1 VLTPKFRPYTLTN
14 FRQLPQIRRLPEEEI
29 FAMEVVG
36 QVLPFRAN
44 NYIVDE
50 LIDWSR
56 VPDDPIFRLTFPQ
69 KEMLLPHHF
78 DEMAAAL
85 AKGADGR
92 EIFETANRIRLELN
106 PHPAGQLDDN
116 VPVLDGE
123 RLDGIQHKYTQT
135 VLFFPKQGQTCHAYC
150 TFCFRWAQFVGVE
163 ELKFAAHETESL
175 IEYVR
180 RHPEVTDVLITGGDP
195 LIMKSRVLAS
205 YIEPLL
211 DANIPHLRTIRIG
224 TKSLGFWPYRFL
236 TDADAGELLDLF
248 CQVTNRGL
256 QLAFMAHFSHP
267 AELSTQAVED
277 AIRAIRGT
285 GAIIRTQAPVLA
297 HINDHPGIWSRMWRE
312 QVRLGCVPYYMFV
325 VRNTGAQHYFGVPLV
340 RAWQIF
346 REAYKGVS
354 GIARTVRGPSMSA
367 RPGKLQ
373 VLGAAR
379 VNGEQV
385 LTLRFLQ
392 GRDPDW
398 VMRPFFARYDETAS
412 WIDELQPAF
421 GEERFF
427 FEDPPDGDRPDGG

>member
-1 VLTPKFRPYTLTN
+1 VLTPKFRPYTLAN
-14 FRQLPQIRRLPEEEI
+14 LRQLPQIQRLPEEDV

-44 NYIVDE
+44 NYIVEE
-50 LIDWSR
+50 LIDWRR

-69 KEMLLPHHF
+69 KEMLLPHQY

-85 AKGADGR
+85 ANCADQR
-92 EIFETANRIRLELN
+92 AAFETANKIRLELN

-116 VPVLDGE
+116 VPILDGE
-123 RLDGIQHKYTQT
+123 RLEGMQHKYSQT

-150 TFCFRWAQFVGVE
+150 TFCFRWPQFVGIE

-180 RHPEVTDVLITGGDP
+180 RHPEVTDILITGGDP
-195 LIMKSRVLAS
+195 LIMKTRVLAA

-211 DANIPHLRTIRIG
+211 EADIPHLRTIRLG

-236 TDADAGELLDLF
+236 TDSDAGELLDLF

-256 QLAFMAHFSHP
+256 QLALMAHFSHP
-267 AELSTQAVED
+267 AELQTQAVED

-285 GAIIRTQAPVLA
+285 GAIIRTQAPLLA

-325 VRNTGAQHYFGVPLV
+325 VRNTGAKHYFGLPLV
-340 RAWQIF
+340 RAWEIF

-367 RPGKLQ
+367 RPGKIQ
-373 VLGAAR
+373 VLGASR
-379 VNGEQV
+379 VNGERV
-385 LTLRFLQ
+385 LTFRFLQ

-398 VMRPFFARYDETAS
+398 VMRPFFARYDETAT
-412 WIDELQPAF
+412 WIDDLRPAF

-427 FEDPPDGDRPDGG
+427 FEEPPGGGGPAGG

>member
-1 VLTPKFRPYTLTN
+1 VPVLTTSIGSAASIHTSVLTPKFRPYTLTN

-92 EIFETANRIRLELN
+92 EVFETANRIRLELN

-267 AELSTQAVED
+267 AELSTQA
-277 AIRAIRGT
+277 
-285 GAIIRTQAPVLA
+285 PVLA